1 MGIFPQETRDYEIF
15 ASHNIDSMD
24 PMDPPEN
31 TSRSPIQCVRTMVG
45 RGFGREKSKDPPFE
59 KAGKSPKTKSHGQ
72 VARRLSKFD
81 TRLAEVRWKNGSI
94 PNVSLS
100 KFDSCGSPFED
111 LEPIHAAP
119 TTPLK
124 PRGNT
129 SRLRHRSISILD
141 KRNIRFLG
149 NLCVRDL
156 PS

>member
-1 MGIFPQETRDYEIF
+1 MKFSRPIISIQWIQWIPRKTPLVLRFN
-15 ASHNIDSMD
+15 AS
-24 PMDPPEN
+24 E
-31 TSRSPIQCVRTMVG
+31 QWQ
-45 RGFGREKSKDPPFE
+45 RGGFSREKSKDPPFE

-94 PNVSLS
+94 PNVSLL

-156 PS
+156 ENLPFLSHRF